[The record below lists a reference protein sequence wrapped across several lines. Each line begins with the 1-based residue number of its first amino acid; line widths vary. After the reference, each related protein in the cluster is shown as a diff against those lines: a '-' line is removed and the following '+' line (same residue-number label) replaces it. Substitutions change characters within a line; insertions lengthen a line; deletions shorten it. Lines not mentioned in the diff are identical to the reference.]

1 MNFPK
6 GLFYSK
12 DYLWIETKKDEAVIG
27 IIELAAKKAKEFA
40 FINLP
45 KKGDK
50 IKIGNKLIDLEAVKW
65 TGNLKS
71 PVSGEV
77 IEINS
82 NAYNEPSIINSKPY
96 NAWLV
101 KIKIINKDELKN
113 LLSYE
118 EAIKYYKNKE

>member
-1 MNFPK
+1 MEFPK
-6 GLFYSK
+6 NLLYSK
-12 DYLWIETKKDEAVIG
+12 DYLWVELKKDEAIIG
-27 IIELAAKKAKEFA
+27 IIELACKKSKEFA

-50 IKIGNKLIDLEAVKW
+50 IKIGDKLIDLEAVKW

-71 PVSGEV
+71 PVTGEV

-82 NAYNEPSIINSKPY
+82 NAYNEPVIINSKPY
-96 NAWLV
+96 NIWLV
-101 KIKIINKDELKN
+101 KIKISNKDELKN

-118 EAIKYYKNKE
+118 DAIKYYKNME